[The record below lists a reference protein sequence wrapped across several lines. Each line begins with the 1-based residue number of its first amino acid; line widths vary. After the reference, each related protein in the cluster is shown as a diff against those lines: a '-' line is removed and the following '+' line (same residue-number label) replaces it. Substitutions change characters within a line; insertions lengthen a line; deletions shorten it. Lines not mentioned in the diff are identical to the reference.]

1 MLTSKVEKITLG
13 LLLPLA
19 VVGNMGV
26 VEAVASWF
34 EQDAAIGWLLGPGLV
49 AGILYVAF
57 ALHDEDGEEDSD
69 EDGDQD
75 SDQDGDQDGDEADL
89 AG

>member
-1 MLTSKVEKITLG
+1 MLTSNVEKITLG

-26 VEAVASWF
+26 LEAAAAS
-34 EQDAAIGWLLGPGLV
+34 QGN
-49 AGILYVAF
+49 
-57 ALHDEDGEEDSD
+57 
-69 EDGDQD
+69 
-75 SDQDGDQDGDEADL
+75 EADL